1 MKKSELKEALEFERA
16 NNTIL
21 VSFLAETLAEL
32 HSVTAGVEDP
42 EIGEIIFNGPATIVK
57 WDDGSKTVSKVRDGD
72 EWDPMFGIIA
82 CIFRKLTRN
91 RGHGVDDNEP
101 LIAEM
106 AEDIR
111 SLDDIDRMTDFCLLT
126 LDALTILRDSAN
138 IWYEKLGPEDASLDA
153 NDAAAE
159 AVRDEHGGERK
170 SRTEDMI
177 AEREQ
182 IRQKIR
188 DLVDAGEL

>member
-1 MKKSELKEALEFERA
+1 MKKRELKEALKLERSRNA
-16 NNTIL
+16 IL
-21 VSFLAETLAEL
+21 TVVTLDAMAEL
-32 HSVTAGVEDP
+32 DAMTAEASEP
-42 EIGEIIFNGPATIVK
+42 EIEDIILNGPATVLK

-72 EWDPMFGIIA
+72 KWDPMFGIIA

-126 LDALTILRDSAN
+126 LDALTILRDSADL
-138 IWYEKLGPEDASLDA
+138 WYDKLGPEDEPVAEELPADEYVKYVHTKDLSDYMDELD
-153 NDAAAE
+153 
-159 AVRDEHGGERK
+159 RK
-170 SRTEDMI
+170 HEEM
-177 AEREQ
+177 
-182 IRQKIR
+182 RQTIR
-188 DLVDAGEL
+188 DLVDKGEL